1 VGWRQII
8 ENMHKTANLAE
19 WYEEH
24 GRHKV
29 YAAGKPVPLQTTKH
43 SLSLPVIQA
52 VLAEDQDES
61 LIASPYLVEPIE
73 EESLTV

>member
-1 VGWRQII
+1 
-8 ENMHKTANLAE
+8 MHKTANLAE

-29 YAAGKPVPLQTTKH
+29 YAAGKSVPLATKKH

-52 VLAEDQDES
+52 VLAEDAEPAPS
-61 LIASPYLVEPIE
+61 ATPYLVEEDTIA
-73 EESLTV
+73 VG